1 VRTRDGTFTKFD
13 PSNGTFG
20 EQQIGTTMAIN
31 PAGAVT
37 GYYQTGDYTWH
48 DFLRAP
54 NGTFTKF
61 DFPIPG
67 AGSQGT
73 RRERSRDGTITQTSM
88 FMASCGSPPTKMI
101 DTEGSGS
108 SH

>member
-73 RRERSRDGTITQTSM
+73 YPFCHQPGGRDRGMVLLRKLQCSWLP
-88 FMASCGSPPTKMI
+88 ADPRPPR
-101 DTEGSGS
+101 
-108 SH
+108 